1 MASSSSNQFKS
12 WLNAQRTRVA
22 NQRRASADFQVPW
35 AAGRLSCFFISIWHL
50 SDQHQADSDPFW
62 ACLQVILALSERRRD
77 HIPYR
82 SSKLTHVLRDSLGGN
97 CKTRLIACI
106 WSDAAQLD
114 ESLSTCRS
122 ACPGRGLSGLTPA
135 LQCLCC

>member
-1 MASSSSNQFKS
+1 M
-12 WLNAQRTRVA
+12 
-22 NQRRASADFQVPW
+22 
-35 AAGRLSCFFISIWHL
+35 
-50 SDQHQADSDPFW
+50 
-62 ACLQVILALSERRRD
+62 ILALSERRRD

-122 ACPGRGLSGLTPA
+122 AAAA
-135 LQCLCC
+135 LAEPCQGWVQCCSCW

>member
-1 MASSSSNQFKS
+1 M
-12 WLNAQRTRVA
+12 
-22 NQRRASADFQVPW
+22 
-35 AAGRLSCFFISIWHL
+35 
-50 SDQHQADSDPFW
+50 
-62 ACLQVILALSERRRD
+62 ALSERRRD

-106 WSDAAQLD
+106 WSDVAQLD

-122 ACPGRGLSGLTPA
+122 AACPCRALSGQSPA
-135 LQCLCC
+135 LQWLLTLEECTQTSSSF